1 MYKIAKI
8 FLNVSQHLITP
19 LTFLSRR
26 VLITLIKISLSC
38 IKVTNTSHIEI

>member
-26 VLITLIKISLSC
+26 VVLKLQIQVI
-38 IKVTNTSHIEI
+38 